1 MGKTPLNAGSSAA
14 QCASVQSAHRTHR
27 LVRVHPRDNEI
38 ATADERSDSRH
49 SQGLSPGDQRIR
61 AEETAPS
68 LRYCSSGHPRV
79 SAKPPTDFAAMS
91 DQSSKAPLPLRHPS
105 AGNVDGRPT
114 LLREGDGP
122 TPLPAASFPHGSE
135 APVDSVRFAPDVDDS
150 ILNRLVGSVGPL
162 EGKRVLDLGCGA
174 GGSSL
179 ALARKGAHVIAVE
192 GSTARLTQARAA
204 AEIAQLKV
212 EFHHSD
218 LADLAFQRADSIDL
232 VIAVYS
238 LAGVQDLGRV
248 FRQLHRIMKPE
259 AALVMSVPHPFSLM
273 LELDAEEQSS
283 PYLTRSAWHDQ
294 AISWRASG
302 DEGVTHVHQVSD
314 LFTSLIRANFRV
326 DNIVE
331 PIAQT
336 GPNASR
342 PPSVHY
348 SELTDWVPSTLVIR
362 ARKEGT

>member
-1 MGKTPLNAGSSAA
+1 M
-14 QCASVQSAHRTHR
+14 
-27 LVRVHPRDNEI
+27 
-38 ATADERSDSRH
+38 SDS
-49 SQGLSPGDQRIR
+49 
-61 AEETAPS
+61 
-68 LRYCSSGHPRV
+68 SSR
-79 SAKPPTDFAAMS
+79 T
-91 DQSSKAPLPLRHPS
+91 PLPLRHPS
-105 AGNVDGRPT
+105 AGNLDTRPT
-114 LLREGDGP
+114 LLRSGDGP
-122 TPLPAASFPHGSE
+122 TPLPPASFPHGAES
-135 APVDSVRFAPDVDDS
+135 PVDNVRFAPDVDDS
-150 ILNRLVGSVGPL
+150 VLNRLVGSVGPL

-192 GSTARLTQARAA
+192 SSTARLTQARAA
-204 AEIAQLKV
+204 AEIAQIKV

-273 LELDAEEQSS
+273 LELDPEEQST
-283 PYLTRSAWHDQ
+283 PYLTRSSWHEQ
-294 AISWRASG
+294 AISWRAGG
-302 DEGVTHVHQVSD
+302 DEGVTHVHQVSE

-326 DNIVE
+326 DSIVE
-331 PIAQT
+331 PEA
-336 GPNASR
+336 ASSATSSR
-342 PPSVHY
+342 STSVHF
-348 SELTDWVPSTLVIR
+348 SELVHWVPSSLVIR

>member
-1 MGKTPLNAGSSAA
+1 M

-27 LVRVHPRDNEI
+27 IERVPLRGNER
-38 ATADERSDSRH
+38 AAAAERSDSRH
-49 SQGLSPGDQRIR
+49 SQGLSLGDQRIR

-79 SAKPPTDFAAMS
+79 SADPPTDFAAMS
-91 DQSSKAPLPLRHPS
+91 DSSSKAPLPLRHPS
-105 AGNVDGRPT
+105 AGNLDSRPT

-135 APVDSVRFAPDVDDS
+135 APLDNVRFAPDVDDS

-259 AALVMSVPHPFSLM
+259 AALVMSLPHPFSLM
-273 LELDAEEQSS
+273 LELDAEEQST

-302 DEGVTHVHQVSD
+302 DEGVTHVHQVSE

-326 DNIVE
+326 DSIVE
-331 PIAQT
+331 PIADI
-336 GPNASR
+336 GANASR

>member
-1 MGKTPLNAGSSAA
+1 HG
-14 QCASVQSAHRTHR
+14 
-27 LVRVHPRDNEI
+27 
-38 ATADERSDSRH
+38 
-49 SQGLSPGDQRIR
+49 
-61 AEETAPS
+61 AE
-68 LRYCSSGHPRV
+68 
-79 SAKPPTDFAAMS
+79 
-91 DQSSKAPLPLRHPS
+91 APL
-105 AGNVDGRPT
+105 DT
-114 LLREGDGP
+114 
-122 TPLPAASFPHGSE
+122 
-135 APVDSVRFAPDVDDS
+135 VRFAPDVDDS
-150 ILNRLVGSVGPL
+150 ILSKLVGSVGPL

-174 GGSSL
+174 GGCSL

-238 LAGVQDLGRV
+238 LSGVQDLGRV

-273 LELDAEEQSS
+273 LELDADEQST
-283 PYLTRSAWHDQ
+283 PYLTRTTWHDQ

-302 DEGVTHVHQVSD
+302 DEGVTHVHQVSE

-326 DNIVE
+326 DTIVE
-331 PIAQT
+331 PEAVT
-336 GPNASR
+336 APAATR
-342 PPSVHY
+342 PPSVHF
-348 SELTDWVPSTLVIR
+348 SELANWVPSSLVIR